1 MAKNIAG
8 YISNL
13 GKSVAYSAVDKVKNM
28 SPTTAEFA
36 TNNAELFKSMYSNIR
51 DYRGTYTR
59 GLGIIKKSK
68 IYEAADLGMKSVF
81 EDIRTGKFYNKE
93 REDRIASKIMGFDS
107 DSFGSTSL
115 DMDDS
120 EFNMD
125 DFNFEDEGI
134 STGDKAITASI
145 LDSSRSNA
153 EMISMSVARSAQQV
167 VETQKASTH
176 LLYTQNLQAY
186 NIFNSNLAAMNNNIS
201 NILNF
206 STTTLQTQ
214 AQNATK
220 YYQESTKLLQDQ
232 TALLRQIL
240 EAVSPTKEQIKQQK
254 QKVGFSDIVGV
265 NGTPDLKEYIK
276 LVKKNLGDQLGAV
289 GAMNS
294 MFGEDSNAL
303 LSLVSSPLKFI
314 PNMLVN
320 KVVPKTVEKA
330 FGEFDKSLS
339 GFFGSLISKFNTMAK
354 DEENIFTSTIGKIFG
369 IKNNIKSSIDTS
381 NYNKGKVDWDGKS
394 RKALVEVIPTQL
406 AKIVSLLSG
415 NPEKIYDY
423 DKGAFV
429 DSTEIK
435 GMLQNIRKNNSKR
448 ATSDMKDVFDKYMK
462 NLTFSSLNEKETL
475 EEDIQKFFS
484 YMYENGEMFDM
495 FGKNSKQNY
504 IKYGINSKSYAI
516 IKAMFKNADKHLQ
529 HSINKDIIEYR
540 DKENREMMEFESKA
554 DSVIQYLFNN
564 SNLGEFEDK
573 KGKILKTGLLDSLD
587 NKGKNIFFY
596 LQNIYKE
603 LSYIRQY
610 GFNGGGTKSGTIIT
624 GDDNYSPDIDSIY
637 IKDTS
642 KSDDSDEAINRRRN
656 IARFEREEKR
666 RRSKNP
672 GLINFSN
679 IDDER
684 ELENIL
690 SSSIKMDKF
699 REELSEKDERKKTII
714 DRLLEAENISGKVEV
729 VVDNLN
735 RLTKKPMDFIVNTL
749 NKVDQR
755 MYEVI
760 YGKESS
766 NGDVKGFID
775 VMVLQLKNTFGKF
788 NLWLD
793 EEVLTPLRDKLN
805 IKSISDIGKKLL
817 EGFGIDTDSMKESI
831 RETLF
836 GKDSLF
842 QSIKDSVKGTFK
854 AGYNTVKSSLK
865 DAYGPLFNSAKTYFQ
880 GKNKFTNLDDVAENF
895 EEANGIIDWSKAS
908 KEQIAAEA
916 ARQRSLKGRINS
928 GDYLSRPSNMYKG
941 FNFDYSK
948 NSRSSYRNHLYAE
961 IKNSQFS
968 NMSRREKELL
978 LENLTEQ
985 YTAPG
990 SSLYGMISRLQY
1002 ELSNEDKIN
1011 NLDMLDQ
1018 KEDSLRKIR
1027 TAREFGR
1034 ISINED
1040 YFNRPKKSAQEL
1052 YEMFPG
1058 LVSSPEIGE
1067 AVRQYNNQGTSNL
1080 YNSIFDKV
1088 VEGLDYLKSMK
1099 DSLIQIVQSINPR
1112 SNTGGFT
1119 KPSVFNS
1126 ISTPFSSNPLVR
1138 EEDMAIDNFA
1148 KELGGIISGSIANYI
1163 RGNTKKYASG
1173 GYVDQAQ
1180 VATIGRG
1187 EVVLSKEDTENFVG
1201 IISNLMDNLSGKNRS
1216 KLANNMYKNPTIRN
1230 LYKKLGG
1237 LNIEDVVYGNKGL
1250 HAKYNSLSDDNKS
1263 GFNRITSSVLS
1274 QLREDENAVVDSNG
1288 LPVDPVKRAAFE
1300 EAKPYIQKVGEE
1312 FTKGVSSVRNAL
1324 FGDSE
1329 QTEKKSFGLF
1339 LDDTVTNITKYA
1351 PEAIG
1356 SGLLGAGVSLL
1367 TGAIGGPL
1375 LGAAIGAGIS
1385 LTKNSEKAQEWLFG
1399 EKDEE
1404 GNRKGGVI
1412 PKNFLSSVTKYLPD
1426 LKTYGIAGAATGLL
1440 PLVPFGPV
1448 GGLLLGSGI
1457 AFAKKN
1463 EAIQEALFGESDGLF
1478 KPETKNKI
1486 KKMLPR
1492 VGLGVAGSL
1501 MFGPFGFLGNALL
1514 GSGLGMLSTTDKFQ
1528 ELVLGIKDKEGKYQG
1543 GLLPT
1548 LRDTVVDPIKGYLKG
1563 IGSRVTTFIDEHM
1576 LKPLKSAFA
1585 PMKKT
1590 VELMTKGMFD
1600 KIGDFMNNMFEKSF
1614 GVPLNKLIEEK
1625 IIKPVTGFIGK
1636 WIFKPLKGAAKFAIS
1651 SPFKAIG
1658 ALGNSLRKKHIRDGN
1673 ADYMT
1678 AAERL
1683 QFRKDKNIYT
1693 MGLFGNDK
1701 FFEQD
1706 QALAGMDDN
1715 ALGNVIEQ
1723 LQNIRNDEKTN
1734 LSNRMASAKDMAQD
1748 ILPHFKYTES
1758 KNIMKY
1764 LKQGKIDEVVDYIQK
1779 NPKFNE
1785 ETKQRLISSLREKY
1799 SLFQKRENKR
1809 LSDINNKQ
1817 TIFEQ
1822 LRKQGINVNDK
1833 NINKYLGLLDKEKK
1847 NRNKNRIPEEEMT
1860 VEEKQLNLEEKNH
1873 VEIVDLMREIIDT
1886 IKGKDSDG
1894 HTPIAK
1900 SMAVPNI
1907 VQQIDDDGTVRRY
1920 KYNRDGELVP
1930 DKNDPVTTRELRQEQ
1945 KEESTRM
1952 TFYERLS
1959 NMASSGKEKLV
1970 ETAGKVKEGSRNLLS
1985 GLGSLIGG
1993 ASKFLSIG
2001 GLIATG
2007 LMAFMKTPDGQNM
2020 LFSVAKKV
2028 GGWFTGILGNG
2039 IKAILPGPIKKMLGI
2054 DENYG
2059 EGGLIDNVSKSIGYE
2074 GASDVGGQLASTGM
2088 RQILTGNS
2096 LKGGKVLGKMFKSK
2110 LTDKGLFGKAF
2121 YMANPVNLVKETGK
2135 FGGRMVGRAV
2145 DGLGKLTGNLYEK
2158 TGISKFKDMILQKGA
2173 TKATSAI
2180 SSLSKTAMEAAQN
2193 SDLIQSM
2200 IRTMKEFMEKLFTN
2214 KTVVAIL
2221 GDKADAILK
2230 KFVPTVMKEI
2240 TERASKASTKAIT
2253 KVIGGLSTGGLLNV
2267 LWAAADFVSGFNDC
2281 KNILEIVQEPTFGMK
2296 VSTGIIKALNGLFIV
2311 TSFIPEK
2318 TWVRLVLDIIMP
2330 IFGKEDTDIQKM
2342 REESKKIVEDYST
2355 KNGKTTIEEYN
2366 KKNKKGFIRKITDG
2380 AKSIWNSTKNM
2391 FSSIGNKISGAWGNF
2406 TDWIGIGGKGPSVK
2420 YSQPNMI
2427 YTGKG
2432 CSTGCKRPSG
2442 KTYYGKGVSESDIK
2456 YMELNAP
2463 IEKKITAADIN
2474 KWVNPI
2480 VGGSDQPFYNIGD
2493 IAMKAQQQTGLD
2505 ARYLV
2510 AHAAQE
2516 SGWGRSHMA
2525 KTKHNFFGIGAFND
2539 SPDSALSFSKEN
2551 GFIEGAKWINHN
2563 FTKHGQNTLYSMINA
2578 DGHRYAVFD
2587 DGSPNTHWMNNIA
2600 NIMYNSGLITSGSI
2614 NKNATWDGQW
2624 ADGNYGSSGSSAKD
2638 GTSTATDDASGSSIF
2653 NAFTE
2658 LGTALSNDFNRIF
2671 GFDPGSSDD
2680 SSSGTNSSSG
2690 ASFEGEFNSKAGKYN
2705 ARKVNG
2711 FTYFA
2716 QTENPWSSYIYRPS
2730 GGGMFSDPTVG
2741 ERGCG
2746 TTSAAMVIRELTG
2759 NKEVDPASMADLST
2773 DSGTS
2778 VEAGTAHSFFNIA
2791 GNKYGLN
2798 VRQAPVTASG
2808 LSNITKNTPM
2818 IINGVGGPDGR
2829 RPFFGGHFIVGVK
2842 GTKDSITVNDPFGE
2856 SASKTYKISEILPYM
2871 QQGWTFSGGKGPST
2885 FDKIEQKNKTYGKGP
2900 DISLP
2905 NKVTNIVQNVSPSS
2919 NNSSFEKILLSI
2931 VQILMKIS
2939 DNSNYLS
2946 KIVEILSNNLGVAIS
2961 DETKKS
2967 IKANSKD
2974 SKNQIVNVIKQS
2986 VNESNPDNEYLL
2998 NLLDSLATQ

>member
-81 EDIRTGKFYNKE
+81 EDIKTGKFYNKE

-120 EFNMD
+120 DFNMD

-240 EAVSPTKEQIKQQK
+240 EAVSPTKEQLKQQK

-369 IKNNIKSSIDTS
+369 IKNNVKSSIDTS

-415 NPEKIYDY
+415 KPEKIYDY

-435 GMLQNIRKNNSKR
+435 GMLQNIRKNNTKR
-448 ATSDMKDVFDKYMK
+448 ATSDMKDVFNKYMK

-564 SNLGEFEDK
+564 SNLGDTTEK
-573 KGKILKTGLLDSLD
+573 SSKLKSGLLDSMD
-587 NKGKNIFFY
+587 NKGHNVFFY

-603 LSYIRQY
+603 LSYMRQY
-610 GFNGGGTKSGTIIT
+610 GFGSGGGSIGTIIT
-624 GDDNYSPDIDSIY
+624 DGGSYSAGIDKIS
-637 IKDTS
+637 IKDSS
-642 KSDDSDEAINRRRN
+642 KSPEHAKRQERRRK
-656 IARFEREEKR
+656 IEAFEREEKR

-684 ELENIL
+684 QLENIL
-690 SSSIKMDKF
+690 SSTIKMDKF

-805 IKSISDIGKKLL
+805 IKSVSDIGKKLL

-854 AGYNTVKSSLK
+854 SGYNTVKTSLK

-916 ARQRSLKGRINS
+916 ARQRSLKDTINS
-928 GDYLSRPSNMYKG
+928 GDYLKRPSDLYKG
-941 FNFDYSK
+941 FNYDYSK
-948 NSRSSYRNHLYAE
+948 KSRSSYRNHLYAE
-961 IKNSQFS
+961 IKNSEFS
-968 NMSRREKELL
+968 SMNRREKEAL
-978 LENLTEQ
+978 LENLIDE
-985 YTAPG
+985 YTDPSNKSG
-990 SSLYGMISRLQY
+990 NILYDRISNLEY

-1052 YEMFPG
+1052 YDMFPG

-1067 AVRQYNNQGTSNL
+1067 AVRQYNNQETSNS
-1080 YNSIFDKV
+1080 YNSIFNKV
-1088 VEGLDYLKSMK
+1088 IEGLDYLKSMK

-1119 KPSVFNS
+1119 KPSVFNT

-1148 KELGGIISGSIANYI
+1148 KELGGVISGSIANYI

-1173 GYVDQAQ
+1173 GYVEQAQ

-1237 LNIEDVVYGNKGL
+1237 LNIEDVVYGNKSL
-1250 HAKYNSLSDDNKS
+1250 HAKYNSLSDDDKS
-1263 GFNRITSSVLS
+1263 GFNRITSSVLA
-1274 QLREDENAVVDSNG
+1274 QLEEDENTVVDADG

-1300 EAKPYIQKVGEE
+1300 EARPYIQRVGEE
-1312 FTKGVSSVRNAL
+1312 FTKGVTSVRNVL

-1367 TGAIGGPL
+1367 TGAMGGPL

-1404 GNRKGGVI
+1404 GNRKGGII

-1492 VGLGVAGSL
+1492 VGLGVAGSV

-1590 VELMTKGMFD
+1590 VELMTKGMFE
-1600 KIGDFMNNMFEKSF
+1600 KIGNFMNNMFEKSF

-1636 WIFKPLKGAAKFAIS
+1636 WIFKPLKGVAKFAIS

-1658 ALGNSLRKKHIRDGN
+1658 ALGNSLRKKHIREGK

-1693 MGLFGNDK
+1693 MGLFGNDR

-1715 ALGNVIEQ
+1715 TLGSVIEQ

-1734 LSNRMASAKDMAQD
+1734 RSNRMASAKDMAQD
-1748 ILPHFKYTES
+1748 IIPHFKYTES

-1779 NPKFNE
+1779 NPKFSE
-1785 ETKQRLISSLREKY
+1785 ETKQKLISSLREKY

-1809 LSDINNKQ
+1809 LSDIDNKQ

-1873 VEIVDLMREIIDT
+1873 VEIVDLMREIIDA
-1886 IKGKDSDG
+1886 IKGKDKDSDG

-1900 SMAVPNI
+1900 SMADPNI

-1945 KEESTRM
+1945 KEESARM

-1970 ETAGKVKEGSRNLLS
+1970 ETKDKVKEKAGSIFGSIADFFKGGGLLKA
-1985 GLGSLIGG
+1985 GLIFTAISKIPG
-1993 ASKFLSIG
+1993 ASDLIVNLAKPIVSMGTKLITTAIPLIAEVIKNSIPELKSMLFGILNSTSNALGFEGIGEFAKNGAGVVVKETLKGRNFIGKTLMEKASKG
-2001 GLIATG
+2001 GLIK
-2007 LMAFMKTPDGQNM
+2007 KTLKYPLKIVGKGQTKISDFFKNNKPKNIIDIVKNK
-2020 LFSVAKKV
+2020 FSSNKGEVISEIV
-2028 GGWFTGILGNG
+2028 
-2039 IKAILPGPIKKMLGI
+2039 
-2054 DENYG
+2054 ENK
-2059 EGGLIDNVSKSIGYE
+2059 GLIKTLIDSFKKFITN
-2074 GASDVGGQLASTGM
+2074 
-2088 RQILTGNS
+2088 ILSNN
-2096 LKGGKVLGKMFKSK
+2096 KV
-2110 LTDKGLFGKAF
+2110 
-2121 YMANPVNLVKETGK
+2121 
-2135 FGGRMVGRAV
+2135 
-2145 DGLGKLTGNLYEK
+2145 
-2158 TGISKFKDMILQKGA
+2158 IS
-2173 TKATSAI
+2173 
-2180 SSLSKTAMEAAQN
+2180 
-2193 SDLIQSM
+2193 
-2200 IRTMKEFMEKLFTN
+2200 
-2214 KTVVAIL
+2214 IL
-2221 GDKADAILK
+2221 GDKANLILEK
-2230 KFVPTVMKEI
+2230 CVPKIVKELS
-2240 TERASKASTKAIT
+2240 ERAAKASSKILTKTITAI
-2253 KVIGGLSTGGLLNV
+2253 STGGVLNAV
-2267 LWAAADFVSGFNDC
+2267 FAATEFVSGFIDA
-2281 KNILEIVQEPTFGMK
+2281 KNILGIIQEPSFGMR
-2296 VSTGIIKALNGLFIV
+2296 VCAGLISALVEFLGV
-2311 TSFIPEK
+2311 TAFIPDK
-2318 TWVRLVLDIIMP
+2318 VWVDIIVDIVLP
-2330 IFGKEDTDIQKM
+2330 IFNKDDTELDKLRQETHNILQNEMAKSGKEI
-2342 REESKKIVEDYST
+2342 
-2355 KNGKTTIEEYN
+2355 TIEEYN
-2366 KKNKKGFIRKITDG
+2366 KNNKKGFIKSISDS
-2380 AKSIWNSTKNM
+2380 AKSVWNTTKNI
-2391 FSSIGNKISGAWGNF
+2391 FSNIGNKISGTWGNF
-2406 TDWIGIGGKGPSVK
+2406 TDWIGIGGKGPSVR
-2420 YSQPNMI
+2420 YSQPNMV
-2427 YTGKG
+2427 YAGKG
-2432 CSTGCKRPSG
+2432 CSTGYKRPSG
-2442 KTYYGKGVSESDIK
+2442 KTYYGKGLSESDMK
-2456 YMELNAP
+2456 YLELNAP

-2563 FTKHGQNTLYSMINA
+2563 FTKHGQNTLHSMINA

-2587 DGSPNTHWMNNIA
+2587 DGSPNTHWMNNIS

-2680 SSSGTNSSSG
+2680 SSSSGTNSSSG

-2730 GGGMFSDPTVG
+2730 GGGMFSDPTIG

-2773 DSGTS
+2773 NSGTS

-2798 VRQAPVTASG
+2798 VRQAPVTASS

-2856 SASKTYKISEILPYM
+2856 SASTTYKISDILPYM

-2961 DETKKS
+2961 DETKKT
-2967 IKANSKD
+2967 IRANSKD